1 MLVTSFGLVVE
12 NIPRLE
18 ELPLGGRLRFCLQ
31 SWRHICQNN
40 WVNNVVE
47 YGYKIPLKYK
57 PIQRKIPGNPPVSE
71 SAHEVLK
78 QEALDLKLKQAVVVV
93 DHVKD
98 EYISSYFAVPKLR
111 SPRKFRPI
119 LNLKYFNNV
128 LRNID
133 LLWSI

>member
-1 MLVTSFGLVVE
+1 MINSIGIVVK
-12 NIPRLE
+12 NIPKIE
-18 ELPLGGRLRFCLQ
+18 ELPLGGRLCFCIDN
-31 SWRHICQNN
+31 WRRICQNS

-47 YGYKIPLKYK
+47 YGYRIPLKYK
-57 PIQRKIPGNPPVSE
+57 PNQRKIPVNPSVSG

-78 QEALDLKLKQAVVVV
+78 QEALDLKSKQAIIVV
-93 DHVKD
+93 DHLKD